1 MLDYSRGDRLYDWR
15 FGDWDCDV
23 LFLMQD
29 AAPCDKIAER
39 VGRHPDPFSARNF
52 VEEPRVGGAQTNRN
66 LHDFASRLNCR
77 KLAGSAFIAILKPGE
92 DYSGPV
98 EALGRCPCVRGYRLN
113 VLRWTLEK
121 EQTPNLRAVVCLGA
135 PALEFISEAL
145 ALEGRA
151 LTRLSR
157 QRGGRC
163 TSEALRPC
171 GFLSVASE
179 SLARSPMLAT
189 GWARCCGSRLAADG
203 GGVRLRLDRMTDID
217 GYSALHQDP
226 EESRLRL
233 HLGLNRRNP
242 AGSALAIGRHT
253 SLSPQPGPPP
263 PR

>member
-157 QRGGRC
+157 QRGGALYKR
-163 TSEALRPC
+163 SIAALRFPIC
-171 GFLSVASE
+171 GIRVAGPIPDAGHRVGE
-179 SLARSPMLAT
+179 ML
-189 GWARCCGSRLAADG
+189 RKPVG
-203 GGVRLRLDRMTDID
+203 GGWRRSAASIGSHDR
-217 GYSALHQDP
+217 H
-226 EESRLRL
+226 
-233 HLGLNRRNP
+233 
-242 AGSALAIGRHT
+242 
-253 SLSPQPGPPP
+253 
-263 PR
+263 